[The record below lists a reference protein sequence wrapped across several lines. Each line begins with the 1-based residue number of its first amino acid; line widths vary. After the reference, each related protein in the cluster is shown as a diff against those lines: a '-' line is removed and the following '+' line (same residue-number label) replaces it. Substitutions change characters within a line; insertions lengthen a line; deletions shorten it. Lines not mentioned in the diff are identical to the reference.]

1 MSRKRKKRELTEA
14 DIAACEPEAIWL
26 ETRRCPLPAH
36 CVLAA
41 LILLL
46 VSLVTWAC
54 LAKVDKVVAAEG
66 RLTTT
71 RPNITLKPLERTV
84 VKSVE
89 VHVGQ
94 VVEAGQ
100 TLITLDPTVN
110 AAELATLQQ
119 QRDIWLCHA
128 LRLRAEQQESET
140 FNLPPDLAASESG
153 RTQQKI
159 WQTRQAY
166 HRQKM
171 RSFAENI
178 ARYQAIAGSVRS
190 SLDKYAELM
199 QPMRQ
204 IEEIYSSLQRQGATA
219 RIDVCQVQ
227 MQRMGNEIEIENQ
240 RASLV
245 ENQQLEKSAR
255 AEAQVFEEEWRK
267 DIASELAE
275 VELKLSELEEKIR
288 QTAWLA
294 QQERLQ
300 APCRSMVHEIA
311 PYQEGSA
318 VREAEAMITL
328 VPLDSGLEAQ
338 VDILAQDV
346 GLLRRGD
353 RARIKLDAFPFQQYG
368 TLEGTIASISADTY
382 ESHANAQ
389 EQTDSSVIATGG
401 RTPQFRARLTLS
413 GHLKSVPDELWQ
425 SAGMKLRAEIKV
437 GERRVISYLLNPFI
451 KALDESIREP

>member
-1 MSRKRKKRELTEA
+1 MSRNNKKRELTEA

-36 CVLAA
+36 SVLTG

-46 VSLVTWAC
+46 ATLTIWAC

-84 VKSVE
+84 IKTVDVR
-89 VHVGQ
+89 VGQ
-94 VVEAGQ
+94 IVETGQ
-100 TLITLDPTVN
+100 TLVTLDPTVN

-119 QRDIWLCHA
+119 QRDTWLCHA
-128 LRLRAEQQESET
+128 LRLRAERQEADT
-140 FNLPPDLAASESG
+140 FALPPELAASGPG
-153 RTQQKI
+153 RTQQEI

-171 RSFAENI
+171 HSFAENI
-178 ARYQAIAGSVRS
+178 TRYQAIAASVQA

-204 IEEIYSSLQRQGATA
+204 IEEMYAALQKQGATA

-240 RASLV
+240 RANLV
-245 ENQQLEKSAR
+245 ENQQLEKSAQ

-267 DIASELAE
+267 DIASELAD
-275 VELKLSELEEKIR
+275 VELKLSEVEEQIR

-294 QQERLQ
+294 QQERLV
-300 APCRSMVHEIA
+300 APCRCMVHEIA

-318 VREAEAMITL
+318 VQEAEAMITL

-338 VDILAQDV
+338 VDILAQDI
-346 GLLRRGD
+346 GHLRRGD

-368 TLEGTIASISADTY
+368 TLEGVIESISADTY
-382 ESHANAQ
+382 ESQANAQ
-389 EQTDSSVIATGG
+389 EQPDPAAAATGG

-413 GHLKSVPDELWQ
+413 GQLKGVPEELWQ

-437 GERRVISYLLNPFI
+437 GERRVISYLLNPFL

>member
-1 MSRKRKKRELTEA
+1 MSSRKKRRELTDA

-36 CVLAA
+36 CVLSV

-46 VSLVTWAC
+46 AAFAVWAC

-66 RLTTT
+66 RLVTT

-84 VKSVE
+84 IKTVDVR
-89 VHVGQ
+89 VGQ

-100 TLITLDPTVN
+100 TLVTLDPTVN
-110 AAELATLQQ
+110 AAELFALRQ
-119 QRDIWLCHA
+119 QRDTWLCHA
-128 LRLRAEQQESET
+128 LRLRAEQQGAEA
-140 FNLPPDLAASESG
+140 FCLPPELAASDPG
-153 RTQQKI
+153 KTQLQI

-178 ARYQAIAGSVRS
+178 TRYQAIAASVQA
-190 SLDKYAELM
+190 SLDKYAEMM

-204 IEEIYSSLQRQGATA
+204 IEEMYSSLQKQGATA

-240 RASLV
+240 RANLV
-245 ENQQLEKSAR
+245 ENRQLEKSAH
-255 AEAQVFEEEWRK
+255 AEAQVFAEEWRK
-267 DIASELAE
+267 DIAEELAE
-275 VELKLSELEEKIR
+275 VELKLSELDEKIR

-294 QQERLQ
+294 QQERLV
-300 APCRSMVHEIA
+300 APCRCMVHEIA

-318 VREAEAMITL
+318 VQEAEAMITL
-328 VPLDSGLEAQ
+328 VPLEGGLEAQ
-338 VDILAQDV
+338 VDILTQDI
-346 GLLRRGD
+346 GHLRRGD
-353 RARIKLDAFPFQQYG
+353 CARIKLDAFPFQQYG
-368 TLEGTIASISADTY
+368 TLEGVIRNISADTY
-382 ESHANAQ
+382 ESQANAQ
-389 EQTDSSVIATGG
+389 GQGDAAAASGG
-401 RTPQFRARLTLS
+401 RTPQFRAQLALGGRLK
-413 GHLKSVPDELWQ
+413 GVPEELWK

-437 GERRVISYLLNPFI
+437 GERRVISYLLNPFF
-451 KALDESIREP
+451 KAMDESIREP